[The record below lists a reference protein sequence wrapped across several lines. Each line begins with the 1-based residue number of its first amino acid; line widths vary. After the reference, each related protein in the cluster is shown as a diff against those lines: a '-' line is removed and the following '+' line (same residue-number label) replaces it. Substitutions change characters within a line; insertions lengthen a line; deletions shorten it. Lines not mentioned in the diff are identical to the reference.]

1 MSHDQLLKMTHHM
14 THEPAGFNF
23 GPCRV
28 CLHKYPCHHS
38 SQCHTIIFFTSSYN
52 LLASSLTFQNWTIKC
67 HKLYITRIPFLTS
80 IQPSM
85 SCLSHITLS
94 LAIPLPFPQLVA
106 CPQHPKPGHG
116 SPNFCRHPL
125 IFLLLSVVKIP
136 GLRRS
141 LVAEQS
147 IGRNWPH
154 FEWGFSAC
162 SHPFLTKWI
171 SRLQLPRWWLSRDM
185 FGSAGRC

>member
-1 MSHDQLLKMTHHM
+1 
-14 THEPAGFNF
+14 
-23 GPCRV
+23 
-28 CLHKYPCHHS
+28 
-38 SQCHTIIFFTSSYN
+38 
-52 LLASSLTFQNWTIKC
+52 
-67 HKLYITRIPFLTS
+67 
-80 IQPSM
+80 M

-116 SPNFCRHPL
+116 SPNFCGHPL

-171 SRLQLPRWWLSRDM
+171 SQLQLPRWWLSRDM
-185 FGSAGRC
+185 FGSAGRCWHPLHVWEECAREIDSLLCRLQRYIVSPHVVTNQNKSYPRPPTSSFVPSRNSVPQARPLQ